1 MTQRDGIKRGFG
13 PFFIYK
19 PNFKDRRE

>member
-1 MTQRDGIKRGFG
+1 MTQRNGIKRGFG